1 MKKMFVIASMAAAIS
16 MSAASVYA
24 GGAGQVNF
32 AGTITDAG
40 CTITNTVSN
49 PLNVKLGTYSSKEFT
64 KSGDTTAKS
73 SFKISLSD
81 CPDTVTKASVI
92 FDGTP
97 DSNNTTLLKLTQDD
111 GVATGVA
118 IQLYDISGAELPLFT
133 ASKSYTLA
141 SGTNDLSF
149 MAAYKSTA
157 ATVTAGPANAVAN
170 FSISYN

>member
-1 MKKMFVIASMAAAIS
+1 M
-16 MSAASVYA
+16 
-24 GGAGQVNF
+24 
-32 AGTITDAG
+32 
-40 CTITNTVSN
+40 
-49 PLNVKLGTYSSKEFT
+49 
-64 KSGDTTAKS
+64 
-73 SFKISLSD
+73 
-81 CPDTVTKASVI
+81 TKASVI